1 MRNCTKNVHACAL
14 ADKRF
19 YCRAALQIG
28 AAIFHRN
35 IWRAVRG
42 ACRIKAE
49 KEKEVV
55 QMKRVFMAVLV
66 FILALMAGTVACS
79 GNRRGC
85 SACDLG
91 CAACTACTVIS
102 CLDTCADDGM

>member
-1 MRNCTKNVHACAL
+1 
-14 ADKRF
+14 
-19 YCRAALQIG
+19 
-28 AAIFHRN
+28 
-35 IWRAVRG
+35 
-42 ACRIKAE
+42 
-49 KEKEVV
+49 
-55 QMKRVFMAVLV
+55 MKRVFMAVLV